1 MFKLA
6 WLLLVFV
13 PLIINWKDT
22 IKYVEESKNMY
33 KQLRIRHFL
42 LGLLSVIS
50 VITMTTI
57 LYDNFS
63 VMRFGW
69 LWSLFNNDNNV
80 ENSTTTTEL
89 SSITTIISGIVIIV
103 LYVFLLIIIP
113 SLARQ
118 EEKIFRE
125 KAIERKISLNI
136 NKKIAKTKTIVPLLY
151 QVVFGL
157 AHMIMGVPL
166 AVACSLII
174 SGIIFYLT
182 AKYSFIKHFNNNIK
196 NIEYD
201 NDKEKFIQSMKTVFK
216 AEDYAINQST
226 LVHSAHNI
234 IIVTSCIIGM
244 TTSLLV

>member
-6 WLLLVFV
+6 WLLLVFA

-22 IKYVEESKNMY
+22 IKYVDESKNMY

-69 LWSLFNNDNNV
+69 LWSLFNNDNNT
-80 ENSTTTTEL
+80 ENTTETSTT
-89 SSITTIISGIVIIV
+89 TTIISGIVIII

-125 KAIERKISLNI
+125 KAIDRKFSLTI
-136 NKKIAKTKTIVPLLY
+136 NKKIVKTKTIVPLLY
-151 QVVFGL
+151 QVGFGL
-157 AHMIMGVPL
+157 AHMIMGIPL

-196 NIEYD
+196 NIHYS
-201 NDKEKFIQSMKTVFK
+201 NDKEKLIQSVKTVFNAK
-216 AEDYAINQST
+216 DYAINQST

-244 TTSLLV
+244 ITSLLV